1 MKLQITI
8 ERSTGLSYLT
18 RLFHW
23 NISIYNINVPK
34 LAGSTACG
42 FPFRC
47 ACWVMRTTSFTG
59 IQSGLLP
66 GNVPG
71 DREIAESLEG
81 NKSWDSWTKSTACFP
96 VVIEVGSVGW
106 NDTAVKIQNQKI
118 IIDAFLHVSNKI
130 S

>member
-1 MKLQITI
+1 ML
-8 ERSTGLSYLT
+8 L
-18 RLFHW
+18 HW
-23 NISIYNINVPK
+23 NISLYNINVPK

-42 FPFRC
+42 FPLPC

-81 NKSWDSWTKSTACFP
+81 NKSWDSWTKSTACILVCFP
-96 VVIEVGSVGW
+96 VVIEVGSLGW
-106 NDTAVKIQNQKI
+106 NDTAVKIQNEKI
-118 IIDAFLHVSNKI
+118 IIDNFVQVSNKI